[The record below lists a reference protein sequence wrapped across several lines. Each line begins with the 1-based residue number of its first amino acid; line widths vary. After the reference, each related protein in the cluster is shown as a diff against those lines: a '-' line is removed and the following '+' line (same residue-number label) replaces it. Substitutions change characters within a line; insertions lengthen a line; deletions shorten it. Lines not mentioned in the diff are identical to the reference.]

1 MPGQLLHQGATVI
14 CAHAGQA
21 QPTVPFPRVRLGG
34 QQVVTLSTTYT
45 VSACPLPPPPAAT
58 GPCVTAQWIT
68 GALRVRAG
76 GTPVLL
82 TDSQSIC
89 VPTGTPLTPVFTQLR
104 VKGQ

>member
-34 QQVVTLSTTYT
+34 QAVVTQSTTYT
-45 VSACPLPPPPAAT
+45 VSACPLSPPPTGT
-58 GPCVTAQWIT
+58 GPCVTAQWVT
-68 GALRVRAG
+68 GAIRLRAG

-89 VPTGTPLTPVFTQLR
+89 VPTGTPLTPVGTQPR